1 MRMAALTL
9 GGMKHSKPETRSQNL
24 FDIYKS
30 CLMPFW
36 PGFIWCMD
44 AAQCLVRRVPYDANP
59 ATTFER
65 ERKRRPN
72 TGTLTFAQAGKA
84 WR

>member
-1 MRMAALTL
+1 MRMAALAL
-9 GGMKHSKPETRSQNL
+9 GGMKHSKPETQSQNL

-36 PGFIWCMD
+36 PGFIWCMG
-44 AAQCLVRRVPYDANP
+44 AAQRLVRRVPYDANP

-72 TGTLTFAQAGKA
+72 SGTLTFAQAGKA